1 MIAEQKT
8 HRLVRSHDFDEAEFG
23 IDQED
28 IGFVIDLLR
37 NQIYSNKI
45 LRRLEQRRPELVF
58 DC

>member
-8 HRLVRSHDFDEAEFG
+8 HRLVRSHDFDEAQFG

-45 LRRLEQRRPELVF
+45 CGAMRRYLKSTNVH
-58 DC
+58 

>member
-45 LRRLEQRRPELVF
+45 LAVGRE
-58 DC
+58 